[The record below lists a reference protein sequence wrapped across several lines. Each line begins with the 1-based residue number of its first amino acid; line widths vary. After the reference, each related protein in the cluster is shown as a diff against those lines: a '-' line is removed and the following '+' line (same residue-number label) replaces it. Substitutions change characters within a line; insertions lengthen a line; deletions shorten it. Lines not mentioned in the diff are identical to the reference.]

1 MVHASEYAQVNITF
15 YNVYFAYVGAV
26 KQLPP
31 SKSCKFNNILI
42 FICEGR

>member
-1 MVHASEYAQVNITF
+1 MVHNNEYAQVNITC

-26 KQLPP
+26 KRLPL

-42 FICEGR
+42 FVCEGR